1 MGETAENVAERYG
14 VTREQQDEYA
24 VRSQDLRGR
33 GPGVAASSTRRSSRS
48 SCPTARSSTKDDG
61 PRPGTTV
68 EKLAGLKPVFREG
81 GTVTAGNACP
91 LNDGAAAVLL
101 MSADRAK
108 ELGLK
113 PRARVIASA
122 TQRQRAGVHG
132 RRADRR
138 DPERAQAH
146 RHVDRATSTW
156 SS

>member
-24 VRSQDLRGR
+24 KRSQDLA
-33 GPGVAASSTRRSSRS
+33 VASQESGFFDKEIIPVELPDGTIVE
-48 SCPTARSSTKDDG
+48 KDDG
-61 PRPGTTV
+61 PRAGTTL
-68 EKLAGLKPVFREG
+68 EKLGQLKPVFREG

-101 MSADRAK
+101 MSEDRAK

-122 TQRQRAGVHG
+122 TSGNEPEYMGVAPIG
-132 RRADRR
+132 AIKNVLG
-138 DPERAQAH
+138 AH